1 MESTSETDVSVAPD
15 FPPDKLDPSA
25 SSLCGS
31 AAEAYE

>member
-1 MESTSETDVSVAPD
+1 MSETDVVSVAPD